1 MICGVL
7 LAAGGARRFKSQK
20 LVAPYRGQPLVRHAA
35 SALRAAT
42 EEMIV
47 VVGHH
52 GEAVRQALAG
62 LDVRCVENA
71 AWALGLSTSIRC
83 GVEAVRN
90 ECDAVVIGVGDQPGV
105 DADDV
110 RRVIDRWHESGRP
123 IVSARF
129 RGQRGHPVLFARS
142 VFPELLGLEGD
153 AGARLLIER
162 SAERVSYVDLDREM
176 PPDVDTVEQLE
187 DLSRLPE

>member
-20 LVAPYRGQPLVRHAA
+20 LVAPYRGHPLVRHGA
-35 SALRAAT
+35 SALRAGT
-42 EEMIV
+42 DELIV
-47 VVGHH
+47 VVGHD
-52 GEAVRQALAG
+52 GQAVRQALAD
-62 LDVRCVENA
+62 LDVRFVANA
-71 AWALGLSTSIRC
+71 EWELGLSTSIRC
-83 GVEAVRN
+83 GVGAVRD
-90 ECDAVVIGVGDQPGV
+90 ECDAVVIGVGDQPGL

-123 IVSARF
+123 IVSASY

-142 VFPELLGLEGD
+142 VFPELLRLEGD

-162 SAERVSYVDLDREM
+162 SAERVSYVELDREM
-176 PPDVDTVEQLE
+176 PPDVDTVEQLQGLE
-187 DLSRLPE
+187 PTS